1 MSIQE
6 LALQLP
12 QADKLRL
19 MEALW
24 MDLSYQTEALHSPS
38 WHEAIL
44 QQTEQR
50 VASGEETAVDWD
62 EAKRLLRKA

>member
-12 QADKLRL
+12 RADKMRL

-24 MDLSYQTEALHSPS
+24 VDLSHPAEELDSPS

-44 QQTEQR
+44 IQTEQR
-50 VASGEETAVDWD
+50 VAVGEETAVDWD
-62 EAKRLLRKA
+62 EAKRLLRRA

>member
-6 LALQLP
+6 LALQMP
-12 QADKLRL
+12 HADKMRL

-24 MDLSYQTEALHSPS
+24 MDLSHKPEDIDSPS

-50 VASGEETAVDWD
+50 VASGEEMAVEWD
-62 EAKRLLRKA
+62 EAKRLLRRA

>member
-12 QADKLRL
+12 RADKMRL

-24 MDLSYQTEALHSPS
+24 LDLSHQAEEMDSPA
-38 WHEAIL
+38 WHEEVL
-44 QQTEQR
+44 KETERR
-50 VASGEETAVDWD
+50 VATGAETAVDWD
-62 EAKRLLRKA
+62 HAKRLLRRA